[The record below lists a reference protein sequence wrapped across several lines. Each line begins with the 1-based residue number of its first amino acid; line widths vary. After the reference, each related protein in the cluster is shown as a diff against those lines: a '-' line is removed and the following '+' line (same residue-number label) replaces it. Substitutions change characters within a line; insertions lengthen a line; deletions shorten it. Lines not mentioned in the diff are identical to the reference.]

1 MTVTEKQNIS
11 ASFSVVTLNV
21 INLFWQKRETDR
33 MDVKT
38 WANYMLSPRESFKFK
53 NTKVESEKRS
63 AYK

>member
-1 MTVTEKQNIS
+1 
-11 ASFSVVTLNV
+11 VVTLNV